1 MYNKNLAQ
9 ILKKT
14 FEPENFKNNNALT
27 IHDTYLL
34 FSSSLDLTHFNKISK
49 PFRKKSETRSK
60 YFFQTLCITEKLEK
74 ANVSIVD
81 IQEKRIINYIYLKCA
96 IAKNNQT

>member
-9 ILKKT
+9 IFKKT

-49 PFRKKSETRSK
+49 PFIKNPKHEANI
-60 YFFQTLCITEKLEK
+60 FFKLC
-74 ANVSIVD
+74 A
-81 IQEKRIINYIYLKCA
+81 
-96 IAKNNQT
+96 